1 MQFPLDYQTLDP
13 QDAARWQGL
22 AILLGRLRTP
32 DERAQFAAIYRK
44 EAPDPSAH
52 QALAGLLAA
61 AAALAAR
68 EETAPGVPA
77 RGSRPMAHVA

>member
-1 MQFPLDYQTLDP
+1 MQVSPDYQTLDP

-32 DERAQFAAIYRK
+32 DERARFAALYRK

-61 AAALAAR
+61 AAALTAR
-68 EETAPGVPA
+68 EETAQGVPA